1 MKIFSRLNC
10 FFFLFFFIPLPPP
23 MLKTVSKNSSL
34 WVYMNC
40 AKTRNALS
48 PELIGALHSVFTSA
62 DVARKKRSIVL
73 ASDKSVKG
81 TFCSGGNLKWMSRA
95 SAQEIGK
102 LWDMLYSIRQCPLP
116 VIGRVTG
123 TAAGGGAGLVA
134 ACDMAFSANNNNI
147 HINNNNIHIN
157 NIHMNNNNNM
167 NKKKVKPMWLGFS
180 EVRVGLVPSMV
191 STFVVPKI
199 GAANAA
205 RMFLTG
211 ERFSPKEAERM
222 GLINKHFD
230 TVEEMD
236 KEIDRVCEAIRKSSK
251 TAVSRSKKLIA
262 EVSEITYK
270 CESRR
275 KMRKATTKI
284 ITEARSSPDGK
295 EGIKAFFEKRP
306 PYWCI
311 KN

>member
-1 MKIFSRLNC
+1 
-10 FFFLFFFIPLPPP
+10 
-23 MLKTVSKNSSL
+23 MLKTVSKDSAL
-34 WVYMNC
+34 WVYMSC
-40 AKTRNALS
+40 PRTRNALS
-48 PELIGALHSVFTSA
+48 PELIGALHSVFTST
-62 DVARKKRSIVL
+62 DVAITKRSIVL
-73 ASDKSVKG
+73 ASDKSVSG

-102 LWDMLYSIRQCPLP
+102 LWDMLRSIRRCPLP
-116 VIGRVTG
+116 VIARVTG

-134 ACDMAFSANNNNI
+134 ACDMAFSAQPAPNSSNGNGDSPA
-147 HINNNNIHIN
+147 
-157 NIHMNNNNNM
+157 
-167 NKKKVKPMWLGFS
+167 KGKRKAMWLGFS

-222 GLINKHFD
+222 GLVNKHFE

-236 KEIDRVCEAIRKSSK
+236 KEIARVCDAIRKGSK
-251 TAVSRSKKLIA
+251 TAVARSKKLIG
-262 EVSEITYK
+262 EVSEMTYRCASPK
-270 CESRR
+270 E
-275 KMRKATTKI
+275 MRKTTCRI

-295 EGIKAFFEKRP
+295 EGIKAFFEKRAP
-306 PYWCI
+306 SWCSDS
-311 KN
+311 

>member
-1 MKIFSRLNC
+1 
-10 FFFLFFFIPLPPP
+10 
-23 MLKTVSKNSSL
+23 MLKTVSKGSSSL

-48 PELIGALHSVFTSA
+48 PELIGALHSVFTSP
-62 DVARKKRSIVL
+62 DVTNKKRSIVL

-81 TFCSGGNLKWMSRA
+81 TFCSGGNLKWMSQA

-102 LWDMLYSIRQCPLP
+102 LWDMLYSIRCCPLP
-116 VIGRVTG
+116 VIARVTG

-134 ACDMAFSANNNNI
+134 ACDMAFSAQPKVQPKG
-147 HINNNNIHIN
+147 
-157 NIHMNNNNNM
+157 
-167 NKKKVKPMWLGFS
+167 KKGKAMWLGFS

-199 GAANAA
+199 GAANAT

-211 ERFSPKEAERM
+211 ERFSPKDAERM
-222 GLINKHFD
+222 GLINRHFD

-236 KEIDRVCEAIRKSSK
+236 REINRVCEAIGKSSK
-251 TAVSRSKKLIA
+251 AAVSRSKKLIA
-262 EVSEITYK
+262 EVSEMTYK
-270 CESRR
+270 CEPKESL
-275 KMRKATTKI
+275 RKATTRI

-306 PYWCI
+306 PHWLV
-311 KN
+311 

>member
-1 MKIFSRLNC
+1 
-10 FFFLFFFIPLPPP
+10 

-48 PELIGALHSVFTSA
+48 PELIGALYSVFTSA

-134 ACDMAFSANNNNI
+134 ACDMAFSANNNN
-147 HINNNNIHIN
+147 NDQ
-157 NIHMNNNNNM
+157 MNNNNV

-262 EVSEITYK
+262 EVSEMTYK
-270 CESRR
+270 CEPRG